1 MRVIIYTAPIR
12 EQTNPKKRLDPTVFQ
27 NHMWLQSSGL
37 LLATTLLITLKTS
50 LTTIS
55 SLRSVRYDRYD
66 CFPDHTS
73 PPIPVFTSPLF
84 NLVKMR

>member
-55 SLRSVRYDRYD
+55 SLRSVRYDR
-66 CFPDHTS
+66 FPDHTS
-73 PPIPVFTSPLF
+73 HQIPVFTSPLF